1 MPLHDIFEK
10 NHCRIGLWDIS
21 ESPEELMHLV
31 SLSNEEK
38 IALENFKGAKRR
50 AQWLAVRALLP
61 LVSKEEFC
69 SITYDG
75 LGKPILNDHQ
85 AISISHSGNM
95 VAIQLCASDFC
106 GVDIQKFSEKMS
118 RLASK
123 FINDQEYSFIPQE
136 QCLEYYNLIWTMK
149 EAIFKNF
156 GSDLE
161 FKGQIEISSF
171 EMNATGSTTARVVH
185 RNKTYSIGLEW
196 QRIGEYF
203 LTYLC

>member
-1 MPLHDIFEK
+1 MPLHDIIEK

-21 ESPEELMHLV
+21 ESQEELMHLV
-31 SLSNEEK
+31 SLSKEEK
-38 IALENFKGAKRR
+38 ITLENFKGAKRR

-61 LVSKEEFC
+61 LIADAETC
-69 SITYDG
+69 SVDYDE
-75 LGKPILNDHQ
+75 LGKPFLNQQQ
-85 AISISHSGNM
+85 AISISHSENM
-95 VAIQLCASDFC
+95 VAIQLCFSDFC

-123 FINDQEYSFIPQE
+123 FINEKENTFIPQE
-136 QCLEYYNLIWTMK
+136 HCLEYYNLIWTMK

-161 FKGQIEISSF
+161 FKRQIEISSF
-171 EMNATGSTTARVVH
+171 EMNAAGSTTARVVH
-185 RNKTYSIGLEW
+185 HNKIYSIGLEW
-196 QRIGEYF
+196 RRIGEYF